1 MQPIHFIVLILAAA
15 LVYSLFRIGVKAAA
29 KDRRY
34 QFAEG
39 RAAGRIEG
47 RAERVSEHNALQQ
60 SDLDTLLAISKTLQ
74 VAHRMW
80 CAIPHTNK
88 YQARAAEHLADLNKI
103 ATRIQAECQ
112 ASITDAVEQE
122 KAA

>member
-1 MQPIHFIVLILAAA
+1 MQPIHFIVLILVTA
-15 LVYSLFRIGVKAAA
+15 LVYSLFRIGVKAVA

-47 RAERVSEHNALQQ
+47 RSERVSEHNTLQQ
-60 SDLDTLLAISKTLQ
+60 SDLDTLLAISKTLT
-74 VAHRMW
+74 VAHKMW

-103 ATRIQAECQ
+103 AMRIKAEGQ
-112 ASITDAVEQE
+112 ASNAENVEQE